1 MRKLALDGTVNMVD
15 VSRAAAMDSATAAYA
30 DSLETARKHL
40 AARGVDTI
48 HVDAGSGSD
57 AGEAA
62 AEIGQS
68 ILDGFVDEGPAA
80 GQSKQ
85 SGRDAKIEDMGPLP
99 NPAKTPLGLVKIGE
113 DAR

>member
-1 MRKLALDGTVNMVD
+1 MRRLALDGTVNMVD

-40 AARGVDTI
+40 VARGVDTI

-68 ILDGFVDEGPAA
+68 ILDGFMDEGPAVVK
-80 GQSKQ
+80 SRQ

-99 NPAKTPLGLVKIGE
+99 DPAKTPLGLVKIGE

>member
-15 VSRAAAMDSATAAYA
+15 VSRAAAMDGATAAYA

-40 AARGVDTI
+40 AARGTI

-68 ILDGFVDEGPAA
+68 ILDGFMDEGPAV
-80 GQSKQ
+80 GQNKQ
-85 SGRDAKIEDMGPLP
+85 SGRAAKIEDMGPLP
-99 NPAKTPLGLVKIGE
+99 DPAKTPLGLVKIGE

>member
-1 MRKLALDGTVNMVD
+1 MDGTVDMVD
-15 VSRAAAMDSATAAYA
+15 VSRAVAVDGAIAAYA

-68 ILDGFVDEGPAA
+68 ILDGFMDAGPAV

-85 SGRDAKIEDMGPLP
+85 SSRPATIEDMGPLP
-99 NPAKTPLGLVKIGE
+99 DPAKTPLGLVEIGE

>member
-1 MRKLALDGTVNMVD
+1 MDGTVAMVD
-15 VSRAAAMDSATAAYA
+15 VSRAVAMDGAIAAYA

-68 ILDGFVDEGPAA
+68 ILDGFTDARPA
-80 GQSKQ
+80 GEQSKQ
-85 SGRDAKIEDMGPLP
+85 SSLDAKTEDMGPLP
-99 NPAKTPLGLVKIGE
+99 DPAKTPLGLVKIGE